1 MINAIRSIAIIV
13 SLFLT
18 VDATAQQWRPVGG
31 SRNATI
37 SGIALVEQGK
47 DQATFLVVHDNKKK
61 DQLRISL
68 ITINGTSA
76 LKLDPLK
83 WSGDEIP
90 VDLEAATAVPNAP
103 NEFLVLASEG
113 RVFHIALDRTANSVN
128 LLRSLDL
135 PSKPKDADFEGF
147 AVQLIENKLVAVW
160 ADRGATERPATLF
173 WGKIDISKGTFSSI
187 ASAEFRVPF
196 PLSDVR
202 HVSDIKV
209 DTTGAVFVTAA
220 SDPGDEG
227 PFSSALYYAGVVK
240 TADAGAISFLPSK
253 ELTRLYSFRYNKVE
267 AFDLLPGPAGGIVFG
282 SDDED
287 LGASIF
293 TTFP

>member
-1 MINAIRSIAIIV
+1 MINAIRSLTIIAFLLLAFEV
-13 SLFLT
+13 S
-18 VDATAQQWRPVGG
+18 AQEWRPVSG

-47 DQATFLVVHDNKKK
+47 DQATFLVVHDSKKT
-61 DQLRISL
+61 DQLRASL
-68 ITINGTSA
+68 ITLEGRA
-76 LKLDPLK
+76 APKLDPLK
-83 WSGDEIP
+83 WIGDELP
-90 VDLEAATAVPNAP
+90 VDLEAATAIPGTL

-113 RVFHIALDRTANSVN
+113 RVFHILLDRAARSVK
-128 LLRSLDL
+128 LLRSFDL

-147 AVQLIENKLVAVW
+147 ALQLIENKLVAVW

-173 WGKIDISKGTFSSI
+173 WGKIDISKGTFSLI
-187 ASAEFRVPF
+187 GSAEFRVPF

-202 HVSDIKV
+202 HVSDVKV

-220 SDPGDEG
+220 SDPGDDG
-227 PFSSALYYAGVVK
+227 PFSSAFYYAGVVK
-240 TADAGAISFLPSK
+240 SVDSGTISFLPSK

-267 AFDLLPGPAGGIVFG
+267 AFDLLPGLSGGIVFG
-282 SDDED
+282 SDDEN

-293 TTFP
+293 ITSQ